1 MDKQEIINKVYTD
14 PAGFGSK
21 KETLK
26 DARQIDKEINMN
38 DINKYFSNNLE
49 RKTQLK
55 GYNSFVADEPY
66 EEYQID
72 LLFFSDLK
80 DPIYTNAMLCV
91 DIFSKFVS
99 MVPLKNKKIP
109 DCLEG
114 TKECFKRMGKK
125 PQVLYTDD
133 EGALNSNEIQ
143 KYLKDIDVKHI
154 VTRTHAAVAE
164 RTIRTIKKMI
174 YTRIEQS
181 KEEPK
186 PSWHSLIYPVVLTY
200 NYKLKSSVT
209 KMTPVEARKPQNKIA
224 VKWNLEL
231 KARFTRKYPAIKEG
245 DYVKLYKKKDKL
257 DKERKSVWTDK
268 KFKVE
273 DIIEDIGQEFYK
285 IETYTRTF
293 LRHELLL
300 VS

>member
-1 MDKQEIINKVYTD
+1 
-14 PAGFGSK
+14 
-21 KETLK
+21 
-26 DARQIDKEINMN
+26 
-38 DINKYFSNNLE
+38 
-49 RKTQLK
+49 
-55 GYNSFVADEPY
+55 
-66 EEYQID
+66 
-72 LLFFSDLK
+72 
-80 DPIYTNAMLCV
+80 
-91 DIFSKFVS
+91 
-99 MVPLKNKKIP
+99 
-109 DCLEG
+109 
-114 TKECFKRMGKK
+114 
-125 PQVLYTDD
+125 
-133 EGALNSNEIQ
+133 
-143 KYLKDIDVKHI
+143 

-209 KMTPVEARKPQNKIA
+209 KMTPVEARKPENKIA

-231 KARFTRKYPAIKEG
+231 KARFTRKYPEIKVG

-285 IETYTRTF
+285 IETYPRTF